1 MKLTATGLAF
11 ALAFGLARAA
21 AAAPEVIVKCDGPL
35 AEAMKF
41 TNATKWQPYP
51 NPDKS
56 VTITRDK
63 GRFSVELAGETTYA
77 SSAVIATPMKD
88 IQTFKVL
95 RIDGNELF
103 HLEKGADGKPILKH
117 TIRGG
122 RDGTHLYNIRESIL
136 ANCSVVSPD
145 VAVSAPQ
152 AQGAGG

>member
-1 MKLTATGLAF
+1 MKLTVTGLAI

-21 AAAPEVIVKCDGPL
+21 AAEPEVIVKCDGPL
-35 AEAMKF
+35 PDAMKF

-51 NPDKS
+51 NPDRS

-63 GRFSVELAGETTYA
+63 GKFGVELAGETAYS

-88 IQTFKVL
+88 IKTFKVL

-103 HLEKGADGKPILKH
+103 HLEKGQGGKPILKH

-145 VAVSAPQ
+145 VAVSEPQ
-152 AQGAGG
+152 VASSGD